1 MQMKIG
7 NHLMNSIDIIN
18 PHKSM
23 IYGDFNIVD
32 SLNYLAKAVAISTAT
47 ATVQPTIGL
56 LPIPK
61 NPIIST

>member
-7 NHLMNSIDIIN
+7 NHLMNSMDIKN

-23 IYGDFNIVD
+23 IYGDDNIVII
-32 SLNYLAKAVAISTAT
+32 NYLAKAVAISTAT